1 MPSVMKVLMSSAASS
16 ALEALWSAPVG
27 LAILDLDLR
36 YVRVNDTLA
45 ALHGLT
51 AAEHIGKTVLEV
63 LPLQGPELTAPLMRV
78 RDGGPAEQVEIEVA
92 TRHWRVSWQAIQ
104 AHGEVTG
111 VTAMVLDISA
121 QRALERTEERLRA
134 LQRSVDVDVTARAQ
148 SEAALKHSEA
158 RFRRLFETNLLGILF
173 WELEGGVRDANDEFL
188 RMVGHDHAD
197 LEAGAIDWVR
207 MTPPEHRAQDERAVE
222 SLRST
227 GTHAPIEKEYLRKD
241 GSRVWVLVGSAII
254 AGDSGVGFVLDIS
267 QQKQTEA
274 ALRASEHLA
283 RESETRFRALADN
296 IAQLAWI
303 ADESG
308 AIDWYNQRWFEYTG
322 TSLEAMTGWGWQ
334 KVHHPEHVERV
345 RERFL
350 RHIAAGEPWE
360 DTFPLRSASGEYRWF
375 LSRAAPIRD
384 DAGKVVRWFG
394 TNTDVT
400 EQRAAEEAARN
411 SQLLLRTTMDNFPTV
426 IAFKDRDGRFL
437 DVNRVVEGVL
447 GLPKDKIV
455 GRTMYDF
462 IPKAAADLLH
472 QHDLE
477 VMETRRATQFEET
490 TPLPSGTIHHLNTNF
505 PLIDPEDRLYGTG
518 HISHDVTQIKQAE
531 AALRALNDRLEQAD
545 RRKDEFIAILAHEL
559 RNPLAPVRNAV
570 HILKRLGPAEPRL
583 ERARDVIDR
592 QVTHMARLIDDL
604 LDVSRITRG
613 KLALQTETCDLA
625 AIARQ
630 TAEDYRTTLD
640 AAGLVLVPPPASSPL
655 WVEGDPVRL
664 AQIVGNFLNNASRFT
679 EKGGQVEVRATLD
692 MTDGFAV
699 IEIVDTGIGIDPALL
714 SRLFDPFSQADQ
726 DLARTKGG
734 LGLGL
739 ALTKGLAELHGGGVT
754 ARSDGPGLGARF
766 TLRIPLSKS
775 HYPSAAPDEPQG
787 SSGARLRILVVED
800 NHDAAEMLGELLE
813 LGGHEVKL
821 AVDGLTGV
829 AVAQA
834 FHPHVVISD
843 IGLPGEMDGYAVAR
857 CLRAEPA
864 LRGVYLIALSGYADE
879 AARRR
884 SQDAGFDLH
893 LAKPPDISLLE
904 RTLTDI
910 AGR

>member
-1 MPSVMKVLMSSAASS
+1 MKDLMSSAASS

-36 YVRVNDTLA
+36 FVRVNDTLA

-121 QRALERTEERLRA
+121 QRSAERALERTEERLRA

-173 WELEGGVRDANDEFL
+173 WELGGGVRDANDEFL
-188 RMVGHDHAD
+188 RMVGHDRAD

-207 MTPPEHRAQDERAVE
+207 LTPPEHRAQDERAVE
-222 SLRST
+222 SLRNT
-227 GTHAPIEKEYLRKD
+227 GKHAPLEKEYLRKD

-267 QQKQTEA
+267 QQ
-274 ALRASEHLA
+274 
-283 RESETRFRALADN
+283 
-296 IAQLAWI
+296 
-303 ADESG
+303 
-308 AIDWYNQRWFEYTG
+308 
-322 TSLEAMTGWGWQ
+322 
-334 KVHHPEHVERV
+334 
-345 RERFL
+345 
-350 RHIAAGEPWE
+350 
-360 DTFPLRSASGEYRWF
+360 
-375 LSRAAPIRD
+375 
-384 DAGKVVRWFG
+384 
-394 TNTDVT
+394 
-400 EQRAAEEAARN
+400 
-411 SQLLLRTTMDNFPTV
+411 
-426 IAFKDRDGRFL
+426 
-437 DVNRVVEGVL
+437 
-447 GLPKDKIV
+447 
-455 GRTMYDF
+455 
-462 IPKAAADLLH
+462 
-472 QHDLE
+472 
-477 VMETRRATQFEET
+477 
-490 TPLPSGTIHHLNTNF
+490 
-505 PLIDPEDRLYGTG
+505 
-518 HISHDVTQIKQAE
+518 KQAE

-640 AAGLVLVPPPASSPL
+640 AAGLVLVTPPASSPL
-655 WVEGDPVRL
+655 WVEGDPIRL
-664 AQIVGNFLNNASRFT
+664 AQIVGNFLNNAGRFT
-679 EKGGQVEVRATLD
+679 EKGGQVEVRTTLD
-692 MTDGFAV
+692 MTDGSAV
-699 IEIVDTGIGIDPALL
+699 IEIVDTGIGIDPGLL
-714 SRLFDPFSQADQ
+714 SRLFDPFSQASQ

-821 AVDGLTGV
+821 AVDGITGV

-904 RTLTDI
+904 RTLTEI